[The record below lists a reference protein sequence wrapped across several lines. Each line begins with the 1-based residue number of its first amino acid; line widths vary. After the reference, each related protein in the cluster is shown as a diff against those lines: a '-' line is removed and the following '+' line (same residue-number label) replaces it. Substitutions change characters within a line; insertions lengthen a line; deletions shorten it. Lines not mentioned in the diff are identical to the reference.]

1 MCILTCSPSHSLHII
16 ITLWRL
22 SIYHHH
28 YHGSV
33 TIPKSSSFLFRRNI
47 QEEAVYDGK
56 GVSAGVPE
64 YIRRLLELRA
74 TPSSSA
80 TMSDR
85 KASTLVIGNLGGD
98 VLRLKL
104 MELLFITTRSLMSPL
119 QSKDSLQRIDRLKQ
133 DCPEIFKSRYVYKII
148 HRTLESCR
156 FKLEDRRRV
165 LGWFA
170 KECLYVDKTADNDDV
185 NEDRNNKHK

>member
-1 MCILTCSPSHSLHII
+1 M
-16 ITLWRL
+16 
-22 SIYHHH
+22 
-28 YHGSV
+28 
-33 TIPKSSSFLFRRNI
+33 
-47 QEEAVYDGK
+47 
-56 GVSAGVPE
+56 PE

-80 TMSDR
+80 TVSDR
-85 KASTLVIGNLGGD
+85 KASTLVIGNLSGD

-156 FKLEDRRRV
+156 FKLADRRRV
-165 LGWFA
+165 FGWFA
-170 KECLYVDKTADNDDV
+170 KDCLYVDKTTDNDEV
-185 NEDRNNKHK
+185 NEDRNNKNK